1 MGMPHLTCGA
11 PTLRSP
17 QCPQTCPFPVPIP
30 IPLFPAMFILCGD
43 LERDFFSSLLA
54 LLCQTHS
61 RAGSRTRN
69 AHRGQVAM
77 RAIVARI
84 ALRTS
89 GSDGVEKGPFFFFA
103 PERL

>member
-1 MGMPHLTCGA
+1 MNEEGRPQGEATPDVGADPQPSGPHGSNHLSFARAA
-11 PTLRSP
+11 PLARANP
-17 QCPQTCPFPVPIP
+17 
-30 IPLFPAMFILCGD
+30 
-43 LERDFFSSLLA
+43 LA